1 MRVIDVIKEV
11 AEVIQLANGDTI
23 SASQFL
29 EHFMFDSK
37 MQYTPVSKLSGGEK
51 RRLGLMMVLIK
62 NPNFLI
68 LDEPT
73 NDLDLITLEKL
84 ESFLAEFGGCLLIV
98 SHDRYF
104 MDNLVEHYFVFEGNG
119 VIKDYNG
126 TYAEY
131 KAEKLLEEQEKLAQT
146 ELKKQKTSTPK
157 QTKSDP
163 AKLSYAERKE
173 FNKLE
178 KEIEEL
184 EIRKQAIED
193 EMNSGITDYEKL
205 NELSN
210 QFGEIKDEIEE
221 KELLWLELSERA

>member
-1 MRVIDVIKEV
+1 M
-11 AEVIQLANGDTI
+11 
-23 SASQFL
+23 
-29 EHFMFDSK
+29 
-37 MQYTPVSKLSGGEK
+37 
-51 RRLGLMMVLIK
+51 
-62 NPNFLI
+62 
-68 LDEPT
+68 
-73 NDLDLITLEKL
+73 
-84 ESFLAEFGGCLLIV
+84 
-98 SHDRYF
+98 
-104 MDNLVEHYFVFEGNG
+104 
-119 VIKDYNG
+119 
-126 TYAEY
+126 
-131 KAEKLLEEQEKLAQT
+131 
-146 ELKKQKTSTPK
+146 KKQKTSTPK